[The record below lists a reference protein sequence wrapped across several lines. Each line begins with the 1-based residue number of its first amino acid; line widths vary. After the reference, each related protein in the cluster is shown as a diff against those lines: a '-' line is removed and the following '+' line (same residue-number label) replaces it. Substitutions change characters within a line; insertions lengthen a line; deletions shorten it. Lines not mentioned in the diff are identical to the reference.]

1 MRISDNAKTCAM
13 SFGQSFLPDS
23 PIKFC
28 GTGFIAS
35 LSHAGVHSQYLV
47 TCGHIARRL
56 EGGWIGIRTN
66 LKAGGANFIPID
78 YTRFVYHADQT
89 VDLAA
94 MPFDLVDSLDHAAYP
109 VETQPQHPRDKAQ
122 CGDPINIVGVFR
134 LQVGTNRTTPIIHNG
149 HVAVQPDPD
158 HKIPVLN
165 RNTGKKID
173 VETYLVEAHTF
184 RSLAGSPVFY
194 HSPAL
199 RRDLDI
205 PDLSGWAEQGRE
217 HLLGLYAGEWNG
229 ESGELLA
236 KDENWKGNQRVPQS
250 MGLVIPV
257 EKIVEL
263 LVEPPAFKAHRD
275 TRTAQHQTESAS

>member
-1 MRISDNAKTCAM
+1 MRISDSAKTCAM

-28 GTGFIAS
+28 GTGFVAS
-35 LSHAGVHSQYLV
+35 LFHAGVDSKYLV

-56 EGGWIGIRTN
+56 EGGWIGIRMN
-66 LKAGGANFIPID
+66 LKGGGANFIPID
-78 YTRFVYHADQT
+78 HTRFVYHADQT

-94 MPFDLVDSLDHAAYP
+94 MPIDLPDTLDHAAYP
-109 VETQPQHPRDKAQ
+109 IEPQPQSARDKAQ

-134 LQVGTNRTTPIIHNG
+134 LRVGTNRTTPIVHNG
-149 HVAVQPDPD
+149 HIAVQPDPD
-158 HKIPVLN
+158 HKIPILD
-165 RNTGKKID
+165 RMAGKKID
-173 VETYLVEAHTF
+173 IETYLVEAHTF

-194 HSPAL
+194 HAPAV
-199 RRDLDI
+199 RHDLGLPGMSDW
-205 PDLSGWAEQGRE
+205 SEHGRE

-236 KDENWKGNQRVPQS
+236 KDENWRGNQRVPQS
-250 MGLVIPV
+250 MGLVIPA

-263 LVEPPAFKAHRD
+263 LVESPAFKAHRN
-275 TRTAQHQTESAS
+275 TRAAPHQAENTS